1 MTENEAKQQRK
12 DLKDYMGKRIM
23 IDKDSPD
30 GEFLGGLCGK
40 VVGYHNENYDKAE
53 LMIDLEGPNNGA
65 IERTCIDNWG
75 GAISIAVIAKSATWH
90 GLRSAYVEKNADG
103 HLYVVCKAD
112 GRHKSIRISPKHI
125 ILLE

>member
-1 MTENEAKQQRK
+1 MTENKTKQQYK
-12 DLKDYMGKRIM
+12 DLKAYMGKRIM
-23 IDKDSPD
+23 IDKDIPD
-30 GEFLGGLCGK
+30 VEFLGGLCGK

-75 GAISIAVIAKSATWH
+75 GAISIAVIAKSAKWH
-90 GLRSAYVEKNADG
+90 GLRSVYVEKNADG

-112 GRHKSIRISPKHI
+112 GRHKSIRISPKHVS
-125 ILLE
+125 LLK